1 MVYLDTSSLLK
12 LIWLEEE
19 SEAVGDRISRE
30 DAVLVSS
37 LTELESSIQIT
48 AAHLRGDYS
57 LARSRR
63 LLKELEALLDSEP
76 FERRTLSGQVFKLAW
91 LQHSRSGTSGFC
103 RTLDRLHLAAM
114 EELGQ
119 NRLITNDAQQAEAAR
134 ALGFVTEIPVSS

>member
-12 LIWLEEE
+12 LIWPEEE
-19 SEAVGDRISRE
+19 SEAVGNRVSRE
-30 DAVLVSS
+30 DVVVVSS

-63 LLKELEALLDSEP
+63 LLKELDALLDSEP
-76 FERRTLSGQVFKLAW
+76 FDRRALSGEVFKAAR
-91 LQHSRSGTSGFC
+91 LQHSRSGITSFC

-114 EELGQ
+114 QELGQ
-119 NRLITNDAQQAEAAR
+119 NRLITNDTQQAEVAR
-134 ALGFVTEIPVSS
+134 AQGFVAEIPASS

>member
-19 SEAVGDRISRE
+19 SEAVGNRVSRE

-48 AAHLRGDYS
+48 AAHLRGNYS

-63 LLKELEALLDSEP
+63 LLKELDALLDSEP
-76 FERRTLSGQVFKLAW
+76 FERRALSGDVFKLAR
-91 LQHSRSGTSGFC
+91 LQHSRSGITGFC

-114 EELGQ
+114 QELGQ
-119 NRLITNDAQQAEAAR
+119 DRLITNDAQQAEAAR
-134 ALGFVTEIPVSS
+134 ALGFVAETPISS

>member
-19 SEAVGDRISRE
+19 SEAVGNRVSHE

-37 LTELESSIQIT
+37 LAELESSIQIT

-63 LLKELEALLDSEP
+63 LLKELDALLDSEP
-76 FERRTLSGQVFKLAW
+76 FERRVLSGEVFKLAL
-91 LQHSRSGTSGFC
+91 LQHSQSGITGFC

-114 EELGQ
+114 QELGQ
-119 NRLITNDAQQAEAAR
+119 NRLITNDTQQAEAAR
-134 ALGFVTEIPVSS
+134 ALGFVAEIPVSS

>member
-30 DAVLVSS
+30 EAVLVSS
-37 LTELESSIQIT
+37 LSELESSIQIT
-48 AAHLRGDYS
+48 AAHLRGNYS

-63 LLKELEALLDSEP
+63 LLKELDSLLDSEP
-76 FERRTLSGQVFKLAW
+76 FERRALSGEVFKLAR
-91 LQHSRSGTSGFC
+91 LQHSRSGITGFC

-114 EELGQ
+114 QEFGQ
-119 NRLITNDAQQAEAAR
+119 NRLITNDMQQAEAAR
-134 ALGFVTEIPVSS
+134 ALGFVAEIPGSS

>member
-19 SEAVGDRISRE
+19 SEAVGDRVSRE

-57 LARSRR
+57 LVRSRR
-63 LLKELEALLDSEP
+63 LLKELAALLESEP
-76 FERRTLSGQVFKLAW
+76 FERRALSGDVFKLAW
-91 LQHSRSGTSGFC
+91 IQHSRSGITGFC

-114 EELGQ
+114 QELGQ

-134 ALGFVTEIPVSS
+134 ALGFVAETPISS

>member
-19 SEAVGDRISRE
+19 SEAVGDRVSRE
-30 DAVLVSS
+30 DSVLVSS

-63 LLKELEALLDSEP
+63 LLKELDALLDSEP
-76 FERRTLSGQVFKLAW
+76 FERRALSGEVFKLGW
-91 LQHSRSGTSGFC
+91 LQHSRSGMTGFC

-114 EELGQ
+114 QELDQ

-134 ALGFVTEIPVSS
+134 ALGFVTEIPVDS

>member
-19 SEAVGDRISRE
+19 SEAVGDRVSRE
-30 DAVLVSS
+30 DSVLVSS

-48 AAHLRGDYS
+48 AAHLRGNYS
-57 LARSRR
+57 LARARR
-63 LLKELEALLDSEP
+63 LLKELDALLDSEP
-76 FERRTLSGQVFKLAW
+76 FERRALSGEVFKLAR
-91 LQHSRSGTSGFC
+91 LQHSRSGIPGFC

-119 NRLITNDAQQAEAAR
+119 DRLITNDAQQAEAAR
-134 ALGFVTEIPVSS
+134 ALGFVTEIPGSF

>member
-1 MVYLDTSSLLK
+1 MVYLDSSSLLK

-19 SEAVGDRISRE
+19 SEAVGNRVGRE
-30 DAVLVSS
+30 DTVLVSS

-63 LLKELEALLDSEP
+63 LLKELDGLLDREP
-76 FERRTLSGQVFKLAW
+76 FERRALSGEVFKLAR
-91 LQHSRSGTSGFC
+91 LQHSRSGATGLC

-114 EELGQ
+114 QELGQ
-119 NRLITNDAQQAEAAR
+119 NRLITNDTQQAEAAR
-134 ALGFVTEIPVSS
+134 ALGFVAEIPVSS